1 MQTNRRILLASAL
14 LLPLTPLF
22 AQGATVSSALDLAA
36 AADTLKPGQ
45 WVFAPT
51 LSEAGPIVIFVDLSR
66 QTATVYRNGVRIGV
80 STVSTGKPGHE
91 TPTGV
96 FTILQK
102 DADHHSSLYNN
113 APMKYQER
121 LTWDGV
127 ALHAGGLPGYPES
140 HGCVHLPLEFSKE
153 LFAVTHTGMTVV
165 VAGRAGTVATFP
177 AAGVL
182 APVGDGGVVD
192 THVPL
197 ATAEPY
203 SWTPEAMPTGPL
215 TIVVSETDGRV
226 VVLRNGV
233 EIGRAKVSID
243 APGFGTHVLV
253 LASDRGGQ
261 PVWHF
266 ADVPGH
272 ESDAQKPV
280 DQQALLQR
288 VHMPATFYTDLKKQ
302 IVPGTTIL
310 LTSAPVTNE
319 TTGVGLSVLSATKT

>member
-1 MQTNRRILLASAL
+1 MILNRRLVVGAAL
-14 LLPLTPLF
+14 LLPLSPAF
-22 AQGATVSSALDLAA
+22 GQGATVSSALDLAK

-51 LSEAGPIVIFVDLSR
+51 LAPEGPIVIMVDLSR
-66 QTATVYRNGVRIGV
+66 QLATVYRNGVRIGV

-102 DADHHSSLYNN
+102 DANHHSSLYNN

-153 LFAVTHTGMTVV
+153 LFAITTTGMTVIV
-165 VAGRAGTVATFP
+165 SGRAGTVATYP

-182 APVGDGGVVD
+182 APLGVGGAVE

-197 ATAEPY
+197 ATDEAY
-203 SWTPEAMPTGPL
+203 RWTPQIMPVGPL
-215 TIVVSETDGRV
+215 TIVVSQSDGRV
-226 VVLRNGV
+226 VVMRNGV
-233 EIGRAKVSID
+233 EIGRAKAQID
-243 APGFGTHVLV
+243 PPGFGTNVLV
-253 LASDRGGQ
+253 LASDTGGRA
-261 PVWHF
+261 VWQF
-266 ADVPGH
+266 ADVPGR
-272 ESDAQKPV
+272 EDAAQQPV
-280 DQQALLQR
+280 DPNVLQR
-288 VHMPATFYTDLKKQ
+288 VHMPAAFYSALQSQ
-302 IVPGTTIL
+302 IVPGTTVL
-310 LTSAPVTNE
+310 LTGAPVVST
-319 TTGVGLSVLSATKT
+319 TTGVGMSVLSATKT

>member
-1 MQTNRRILLASAL
+1 MILNRRLVVGAAL
-14 LLPLTPLF
+14 LLPLSPAF
-22 AQGATVSSALDLAA
+22 GQGATVSSALDLAK

-51 LSEAGPIVIFVDLSR
+51 LAPEGPIVIMVDLSR
-66 QTATVYRNGVRIGV
+66 QLATVYRNGVRIGV

-102 DADHHSSLYNN
+102 DANHHSSLYNN

-140 HGCVHLPLEFSKE
+140 HGCIHLPLEFSKE
-153 LFAVTHTGMTVV
+153 LFAITTTGMTVI
-165 VAGRAGTVATFP
+165 VAGRAGQVATYP

-182 APVGDGGVVD
+182 APLGVGGAVE

-197 ATAEPY
+197 ASDEAY
-203 SWTPEAMPTGPL
+203 RWTPQIMPVGPL
-215 TIVVSETDGRV
+215 TIVVSQSDGRV
-226 VVLRNGV
+226 VVMRNGV
-233 EIGRAKVSID
+233 EIGRAKASID
-243 APGFGTHVLV
+243 PPGFGTHVLV
-253 LASDRGGQ
+253 LASDTGGR
-261 PVWHF
+261 PVWQF

-272 ESDAQKPV
+272 ETDAQQPV
-280 DQQALLQR
+280 DASALQR
-288 VHMPATFYTDLKKQ
+288 VHMPAAFYTALQ
-302 IVPGTTIL
+302 SQVVPGTTVL
-310 LTSAPVTNE
+310 LTGAPIAST
-319 TTGVGLSVLSATKT
+319 TTGVGMSVLSATKT